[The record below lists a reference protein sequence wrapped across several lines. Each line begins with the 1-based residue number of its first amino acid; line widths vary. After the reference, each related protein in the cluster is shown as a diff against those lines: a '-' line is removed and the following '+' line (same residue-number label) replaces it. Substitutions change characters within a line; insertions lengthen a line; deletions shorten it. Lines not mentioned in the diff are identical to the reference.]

1 MKILILSACLL
12 CILTQPALSQHA
24 RFDSNPYTEYLGS
37 AFDFISIVD
46 VNGDGRKDIVGVTS
60 SYNNSPNDF
69 MILVWLQT
77 SVGQL
82 APLIR
87 SPYLEPSN
95 AKDMV
100 VTDINGKP
108 AIVIAMSNY
117 VAIYHWDNNHNSA
130 ILIDSFKTI
139 ANLKEECIT
148 AGDFDNDGLTDL
160 AVGYW
165 NSTWFTIAYRD
176 NSTTGNW
183 DIINY
188 ASDTGYCHW
197 HVTSG
202 KFGSLTKNAL
212 ISVNANLDAPL
223 SVMTFTASRQIEHVY
238 KMRLP
243 ASNWSQ
249 LPASAEIVQTRSS
262 GKWETGKENELWL
275 IYGGNYPRSKA
286 AIWRDIQ
293 VMPDSI
299 VQLHDSPGAIKSANL
314 DCDQN
319 EEPVILHEGWNK
331 ATVFSDTERHYKIL
345 SPSHYKP
352 NGLALGD
359 INNDGKSDICI
370 AGSLGASQL
379 TILYN
384 ITPNCW
390 PLDIEGLV
398 PENQAIFSPN
408 PFTNSLTGMLKHGG
422 TLHVYNVFGVLV
434 HAGTYSPGYK
444 VSVNTSDW
452 QSGLYVATIEMDGV
466 KKTFRL
472 VKL

>member
-1 MKILILSACLL
+1 MKIYILSVCL
-12 CILTQPALSQHA
+12 CILTQTALSQHA
-24 RFDSNPYTEYLGS
+24 LFDNNPYTEYLGS
-37 AFDFISIVD
+37 SFDFISTVD
-46 VNGDGRKDIVGVTS
+46 INGDGRRDIVGVTS
-60 SYNNSPNDF
+60 SYGNSPNDY

-77 SVGQL
+77 NSGQL
-82 APLIR
+82 APVIKT
-87 SPYLEPSN
+87 PYLEPSN
-95 AKDMV
+95 AKDMI
-100 VTDINGKP
+100 VTDIDGQP

-117 VAIYHWDNNHNSA
+117 VAIYHWDNSSKSA
-130 ILIDSFKTI
+130 ILIDTFNTI
-139 ANLKEECIT
+139 ANLKQECIT

-160 AVGYW
+160 AIGYW
-165 NSTWFTIAYRD
+165 NTTWFTIAYQD
-176 NSTTGNW
+176 NATTGKW

-188 ASDTGYCHW
+188 ATDTGYCHW

-202 KFGSLTKNAL
+202 MFGSLTQDAL
-212 ISVNANLDAPL
+212 ISVNANLDVPL
-223 SVMTFTASRQIEHVY
+223 SVMTFTASRQIENVY

-243 ASNWSQ
+243 ASTWSQ

-262 GKWETGKENELWL
+262 GKWETGKKNELWL

-286 AIWRDIQ
+286 AVWHDTQ

-299 VQLHDSPGAIKSANL
+299 IQLHDNPGAIKSANL

-319 EEPVILHEGWNK
+319 HEPVILHAGWNK

-359 INNDGKSDICI
+359 INNDGKNDICI

-384 ITPNCW
+384 VTPNCW
-390 PLDIEGLV
+390 PLDVEDIAVEDRPLF
-398 PENQAIFSPN
+398 NPN
-408 PFTNSLTGMLKHGG
+408 PFTHRLTGYLSQGG
-422 TLHVYNVFGVLV
+422 TLRVCNVLGMPVCTRLC
-434 HAGTYSPGYK
+434 APGEK
-444 VSVNTSDW
+444 IDLNTTDW
-452 QSGLYVATIEMDGV
+452 QPGLYFATVESNNV
-466 KKTFRL
+466 KKAFRL